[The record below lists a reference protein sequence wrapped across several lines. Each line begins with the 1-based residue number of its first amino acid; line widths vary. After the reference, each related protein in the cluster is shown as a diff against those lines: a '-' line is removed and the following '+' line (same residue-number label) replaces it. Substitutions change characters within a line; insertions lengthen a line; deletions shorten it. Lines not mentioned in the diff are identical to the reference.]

1 MPLYYFHLKDGVDTL
16 IDAEG
21 VQLDGVEAARS
32 SALLQARD
40 IISHEAIQGSI
51 NLAQRIDVFDEADRL
66 VCSLQ
71 FEDAVEILR

>member
-21 VQLDGVEAARS
+21 VELDGVEAART

-40 IISHEAIQGSI
+40 IISHDAIQGTI
-51 NLAQRIDVFDEADRL
+51 NLAQRIDVFDHADTL
-66 VCSLQ
+66 VCSLK